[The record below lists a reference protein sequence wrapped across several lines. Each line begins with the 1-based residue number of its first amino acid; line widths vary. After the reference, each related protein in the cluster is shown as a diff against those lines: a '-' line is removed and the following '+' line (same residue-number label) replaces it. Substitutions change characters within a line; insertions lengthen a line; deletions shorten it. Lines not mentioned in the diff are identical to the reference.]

1 MWIMVT
7 GCHGYI
13 GSVLA
18 PMLIAEGHQVIGV
31 DTGWFE
37 PCTFGSPADVPCWNR
52 DIRELGAD
60 DVEAFDAIIHLAAL
74 SNDPLGSLDP
84 KLTYAINHL
93 ATVRLARV
101 ARQAGISRFLVSTS
115 CSTYGASGDDLLREE
130 AAFNP
135 VTPYGQSKVLA
146 EHEVADL
153 ADDAFSPTF
162 LRNATAY
169 GVSPRL
175 RLDLVLNDFVAAAYT
190 TGRIL
195 IKSDGSP
202 WRPLVHVEDICR
214 AFIAILKA
222 PREAVHNQ
230 AFNIGRTSEN
240 YQVRELA
247 DIVRETVP
255 NSLVEYAG
263 GGGPDARCYRID
275 CGKIERL
282 VPGFQPRWNVRLGA
296 RQLYEAY
303 QQRGL
308 TAADLTS
315 PRYIRLGRLLEL
327 LSGGQLDTALRWQTV
342 PRHHGT
348 AKEPLA
354 ELRQ

>member
-1 MWIMVT
+1 
-7 GCHGYI
+7 
-13 GSVLA
+13 
-18 PMLIAEGHQVIGV
+18 
-31 DTGWFE
+31 
-37 PCTFGSPADVPCWNR
+37 
-52 DIRELGAD
+52 
-60 DVEAFDAIIHLAAL
+60 
-74 SNDPLGSLDP
+74 
-84 KLTYAINHL
+84 
-93 ATVRLARV
+93 
-101 ARQAGISRFLVSTS
+101 
-115 CSTYGASGDDLLREE
+115 GDDLLGEE

-175 RLDLVLNDFVAAAYT
+175 RLDLVLNDFVAPAYT
-190 TGRIL
+190 TGRVL
-195 IKSDGSP
+195 TKSDGSP

-230 AFNIGRTSEN
+230 AFNIGRTPEN

-263 GGGPDARCYRID
+263 GGGPDARCYRI
-275 CGKIERL
+275 
-282 VPGFQPRWNVRLGA
+282 
-296 RQLYEAY
+296 
-303 QQRGL
+303 
-308 TAADLTS
+308 
-315 PRYIRLGRLLEL
+315 
-327 LSGGQLDTALRWQTV
+327 
-342 PRHHGT
+342 
-348 AKEPLA
+348 
-354 ELRQ
+354 

>member
-1 MWIMVT
+1 M
-7 GCHGYI
+7 
-13 GSVLA
+13 
-18 PMLIAEGHQVIGV
+18 
-31 DTGWFE
+31 
-37 PCTFGSPADVPCWNR
+37 
-52 DIRELGAD
+52 
-60 DVEAFDAIIHLAAL
+60 
-74 SNDPLGSLDP
+74 
-84 KLTYAINHL
+84 
-93 ATVRLARV
+93 
-101 ARQAGISRFLVSTS
+101 
-115 CSTYGASGDDLLREE
+115 
-130 AAFNP
+130 
-135 VTPYGQSKVLA
+135 LA

-190 TGRIL
+190 TGQIV

-214 AFIAILKA
+214 AFIAILEA

-255 NSLVEYAG
+255 NSRVEYAG

-282 VPGFQPRWNVRLGA
+282 VPDFQPRWNVRLGA

-303 QQRGL
+303 QQGGL

-315 PRYIRLGRLLEL
+315 PRYIRLGRLREL
-327 LSGGQLDTALRWQTV
+327 LSGGELDAALRWQTV
-342 PRHHGT
+342 PGDHAT